1 MTKGVYDYDTKSVRK
16 EQTGIKKEAPSL
28 FQYFQ
33 LSLLYLLT
41 RCSLGLFQSYF
52 RITLFQISAS
62 QLSSFFL
69 VTDFR
74 FSITYLRYDTQYT
87 VSKFLSICFYTAFA
101 QSYPPFLW
109 ITSYTIEWRKLI
121 IQID

>member
-41 RCSLGLFQSYF
+41 RCSCELFP
-52 RITLFQISAS
+52 
-62 QLSSFFL
+62 SFYRL
-69 VTDFR
+69 P
-74 FSITYLRYDTQYT
+74 L
-87 VSKFLSICFYTAFA
+87 LH
-101 QSYPPFLW
+101 
-109 ITSYTIEWRKLI
+109 
-121 IQID
+121 